1 MKTIL
6 IRLTV
11 VAAFIIG
18 TVCICSMLI
27 TEESIT
33 VLTLLT
39 ALYFVRFLVRTALY
53 VFFTLVRWLC
63 IIPSGPRRSFRG
75 SGVTS

>member
-6 IRLTV
+6 MRLTV

-27 TEESIT
+27 TEEAIT

-53 VFFTLVRWLC
+53 VFFTLVRLLC
-63 IIPSGPRRSFRG
+63 IIALLGLLFCSLF
-75 SGVTS
+75 

>member
-18 TVCICSMLI
+18 TVF
-27 TEESIT
+27 
-33 VLTLLT
+33 TLLT

-63 IIPSGPRRSFRG
+63 IIALLGLLFCSLF
-75 SGVTS
+75 

>member
-27 TEESIT
+27 TEEAIT

-63 IIPSGPRRSFRG
+63 SHSLTIDFLE
-75 SGVTS
+75 

>member
-1 MKTIL
+1 MMKTIL

-27 TEESIT
+27 TEEAIT

-39 ALYFVRFLVRTALY
+39 ALYVVRFLVRTALY

-63 IIPSGPRRSFRG
+63 IIALLGLLFCSLF
-75 SGVTS
+75 

>member
-18 TVCICSMLI
+18 TVSICSMLI
-27 TEESIT
+27 TEEAIT

-53 VFFTLVRWLC
+53 VFFTLGRWLC
-63 IIPSGPRRSFRG
+63 IIALLGLLFCSLF
-75 SGVTS
+75 

>member
-27 TEESIT
+27 TEEAIT

-63 IIPSGPRRSFRG
+63 TIALLGLFFCSLF
-75 SGVTS
+75 

>member
-18 TVCICSMLI
+18 TVCICSILI
-27 TEESIT
+27 TEEAIT

-39 ALYFVRFLVRTALY
+39 ALYFVRFLVRSLIY
-53 VFFTLVRWLC
+53 SRK
-63 IIPSGPRRSFRG
+63 
-75 SGVTS
+75 

>member
-27 TEESIT
+27 TEEAIT

-39 ALYFVRFLVRTALY
+39 ALSFVRFLVRTALY

-63 IIPSGPRRSFRG
+63 IITLLGLLFCSLF
-75 SGVTS
+75 

>member
-27 TEESIT
+27 TEEAIT

-39 ALYFVRFLVRTALY
+39 PLFFVRFLVRTALD
-53 VFFTLVRWLC
+53 VFFRLVRWLC
-63 IIPSGPRRSFRG
+63 IIALLGLLFCSLF
-75 SGVTS
+75 

>member
-6 IRLTV
+6 MRLTV

-27 TEESIT
+27 TEEAIT

-39 ALYFVRFLVRTALY
+39 ALYFVRFLVRTVLY

-63 IIPSGPRRSFRG
+63 IIALLGLFFCSLF
-75 SGVTS
+75 

>member
-27 TEESIT
+27 TEE
-33 VLTLLT
+33 
-39 ALYFVRFLVRTALY
+39 ALQRDR
-53 VFFTLVRWLC
+53 
-63 IIPSGPRRSFRG
+63 
-75 SGVTS
+75 

>member
-6 IRLTV
+6 MRLTV

-27 TEESIT
+27 PEEAIT

-39 ALYFVRFLVRTALY
+39 ALYFVRFLVRTALD
-53 VFFTLVRWLC
+53 VFFTLVWWLC
-63 IIPSGPRRSFRG
+63 IIALLGLLFCSLF
-75 SGVTS
+75 

>member
-6 IRLTV
+6 MWLTV

-27 TEESIT
+27 TEEAIT

-39 ALYFVRFLVRTALY
+39 TLYFMHFFVRTALD

-63 IIPSGPRRSFRG
+63 TIALLGLLFCSLF
-75 SGVTS
+75 